1 MQIKAIRVHL
11 EATIDSMKRMEL
23 QTMITFKTRDIKFES
38 NNTLFNNTKLQS
50 PINTLVEEE
59 LDITKTMLRAAAPVS
74 RTLRASIINQY
85 ISHSPI
91 KLSLSITISSIMCL
105 PQMQIIVHH
114 KERVGSITEENPK
127 MCFHTGS
134 LC

>member
-11 EATIDSMKRMEL
+11 EATIDSMKKTEL
-23 QTMITFKTRDIKFES
+23 QSMIAFKTRDIKFES
-38 NNTLFNNTKLQS
+38 TNTLFNNIKSPS
-50 PINTLVEEE
+50 PINTLVEEG
-59 LDITKTMLRAAAPVS
+59 LDITKRMLLAAAAMS
-74 RTLRASIINQY
+74 RTLRLGIINQR

-91 KLSLSITISSIMCL
+91 KQSLLTISSIMCR

-114 KERVGSITEENPK
+114 KERPGSIREENLK